1 MTCASH
7 PVGIVE
13 NQHLDSPLHSE
24 LTEYRYVANARDQY
38 TCPRTSGA
46 GSRPK
51 TSHTS
56 NLAGFLC
63 ESIQVFIFRV
73 LVLAVFGVYVRD
85 TGSAK
90 GNHLGIIGR
99 YVLGV
104 FQPKQVQ
111 MLSPFLL
118 IACSS
123 ELVLVCSL
131 WQVFT

>member
-1 MTCASH
+1 MREISTLARGL
-7 PVGIVE
+7 VG
-13 NQHLDSPLHSE
+13 
-24 LTEYRYVANARDQY
+24 
-38 TCPRTSGA
+38 